1 MKKFFAIAACL
12 LVTAST
18 IFVSCEKD
26 GNDDLTRTTV
36 TCQDSVYAELLAD
49 SIVCPGK
56 NYFRIPVTAT
66 TFKLVAV
73 DFGNTAID
81 TIIGNAAFNIAF
93 DSLPGTTP
101 CKGAVYQNA
110 SVVCFTRK

>member
-1 MKKFFAIAACL
+1 MKKFFAIAVCL
-12 LVTAST
+12 VFAAST

-26 GNDDLTRTTV
+26 GNDVATTTV
-36 TCQDSVYAELLAD
+36 TCQDSVYAWLLAD
-49 SIVCPGK
+49 SIVCSGK
-56 NYFRIPVTAT
+56 NFFRIPLTAT

-73 DFGNTAID
+73 DLGITAID
-81 TIIGNAAFNIAF
+81 TIVGNAGFNIAF